1 MRLYLARMFDGQP
14 STTSQ
19 LYRDYC
25 GAAQGKYR
33 FFPRKGQWLLLQ
45 IGDACRISFLWEFF
59 HFMASLILL
68 KIIGGV
74 CLLLFGLKLVRSGVT
89 RAFGVQLRKIIS
101 VATRNRVTAMLA
113 GVGVTAVLQSSTAT
127 TMIISSFAGQGL
139 IATTAALA
147 VVLGADVGTTIVAQV
162 LTFDLSWL
170 SPALL
175 ITGYIFYSGKEQA
188 ATRRQIGRILIGL
201 GLMLMALATIKLAAV
216 PLKGSETLPLILA
229 PLDND
234 PVLAVLVGTL
244 LTWVFHSSLAIVLLL
259 MSMVQADVVPLHLGL
274 IMVLGANIGNVIA
287 PLMAAMKDPPQAA
300 RIPAGNL
307 IMRLSG
313 VFIVLAAFQFIRPYL
328 GLLGD
333 TPARIVVNFHM
344 AFNIA
349 VGIFFLP
356 FLDLITKI
364 VVRAIPDKQKDP
376 REDLALPKYLDD
388 RVLDTPTVA
397 LTNAAREVLR
407 IADMT
412 DQMLQMVWQSFQ
424 KNDMAIFDKIRDID
438 GVVDRLYRLLKSYL
452 VRITQ
457 ETMND
462 SEGKRHF
469 QILTFATNIEH
480 VGDIIDRNLIQL
492 AEKRVRSKVDF
503 SADGKKEL
511 DHLFQLVIDSVRLAQ
526 TVFISGDV
534 RLARQLVDD
543 KAIIK
548 QAEKNASVNHLG
560 RLQKGV
566 PETMATSDLHMDI
579 IRDLRRIN
587 SLMTSIAYPILD
599 DAGEMDRAQTPE

>member
-1 MRLYLARMFDGQP
+1 
-14 STTSQ
+14 
-19 LYRDYC
+19 
-25 GAAQGKYR
+25 
-33 FFPRKGQWLLLQ
+33 
-45 IGDACRISFLWEFF
+45 
-59 HFMASLILL
+59 MASLILL

-101 VATRNRVTAMLA
+101 VATKNRVTAMLA
-113 GVGVTAVLQSSTAT
+113 GVGVTALLQSSTAT

-170 SPALL
+170 SPVLMVA
-175 ITGYIFYSGKEQA
+175 GYVFYSGKEQA

-201 GLMLMALATIKLAAV
+201 ALMLLALATIKLAAV
-216 PLKGSETLPLILA
+216 PLKTSETLPLILA
-229 PLDND
+229 PLDTD
-234 PVLAVLVGTL
+234 PILAVLVGVI

-259 MSMVQADVVPLHLGL
+259 MSMVGAEVIPIHLAL
-274 IMVLGANIGNVIA
+274 MMVLGANIGNVIA
-287 PLMAAMKDPPQAA
+287 PLMSSLKDPPQAA

-307 IMRLSG
+307 IMRLTG
-313 VFIVLAAFQFIRPYL
+313 VFLVLASFRFLMPHLHYL
-328 GLLGD
+328 GETD
-333 TPARIVVNFHM
+333 VSVVINFHM
-344 AFNIA
+344 AFNIFVA
-349 VGIFFLP
+349 ILFLP
-356 FLDLITKI
+356 FLDGVTRI
-364 VVRAIPDKQKDP
+364 VTLAIPEKQNNQDDQSK
-376 REDLALPKYLDD
+376 PKYLDD

-407 IADMT
+407 LADMT
-412 DQMLQMVWQSFQ
+412 DQMLQLVWQSFQ
-424 KNDMAIFDKIRDID
+424 KNELSTFDKIRDID
-438 GVVDRLYRLLKSYL
+438 GVVDKLYRLLKSYL

-462 SEGKRHF
+462 VEGKRHF

-480 VGDIIDRNLIQL
+480 VGDIIDRNLIPL
-492 AEKRVRSKVDF
+492 AEKRVRAKVDF

-511 DHLFQLVIDSVRLAQ
+511 DNLFQLVIDSVRLAQ
-526 TVFISGDV
+526 TVFISGDA
-534 RLARQLVDD
+534 RLARQLVED
-543 KAIIK
+543 KAMIK
-548 QAEKNASVNHLG
+548 LAERNASVNHLG
-560 RLQKGV
+560 RLQRGV

-587 SLMTSIAYPILD
+587 SLMTAIAYPILD
-599 DAGEMDRAQTPE
+599 DAGEMDRVSETAKV

>member
-1 MRLYLARMFDGQP
+1 
-14 STTSQ
+14 
-19 LYRDYC
+19 
-25 GAAQGKYR
+25 
-33 FFPRKGQWLLLQ
+33 
-45 IGDACRISFLWEFF
+45 
-59 HFMASLILL
+59 MASLILL

-101 VATRNRVTAMLA
+101 IATRNRVTAMLA
-113 GVGVTAVLQSSTAT
+113 GVGVTALLQSSTAT

-175 ITGYIFYSGKEQA
+175 VVGYICYSGKEQA
-188 ATRRQIGRILIGL
+188 ATKRQIGRILVGL
-201 GLMLMALATIKLAAV
+201 ALMLLALSIIKLEAS
-216 PLKGSETLPLILA
+216 PLKTSDTLPLILN
-229 PLDND
+229 PLDSD
-234 PVLAVLVGTL
+234 PILAVLLGII

-259 MSMVQADVVPLHLGL
+259 MSMVGAEIIPIHLSL
-274 IMVLGANIGNVIA
+274 MMVLGANVGNVIA
-287 PLMAAMKDPPQAA
+287 PLMSSLKDPPQAA

-307 IMRLSG
+307 IMRLTG
-313 VFIVLAAFQFIRPYL
+313 VFLVLASFKFLMPHIHYL
-328 GLLGD
+328 GK
-333 TPARIVVNFHM
+333 TETSIVINFHM
-344 AFNIA
+344 AFNIFVA
-349 VGIFFLP
+349 ILFLP
-356 FLDLITKI
+356 FLD
-364 VVRAIPDKQKDP
+364 VVTRLVTMAIPDKQNHQD
-376 REDLALPKYLDD
+376 DLSRPKYLDD
-388 RVLDTPTVA
+388 RVLETPTVA

-407 IADMT
+407 LADMT
-412 DQMLQMVWQSFQ
+412 DQMLQLVWQSFQ
-424 KNDMAIFDKIRDID
+424 KNDLSIFDKIRDID
-438 GVVDRLYRLLKSYL
+438 NVVDKLYKLLKIYL

-462 SEGKRHF
+462 AEGKRHF

-480 VGDIIDRNLIQL
+480 VGDIIDRNLIPL
-492 AEKRVRSKVDF
+492 AEKRVRAKVDF

-526 TVFISGDV
+526 TVFISGDA

-548 QAEKNASVNHLG
+548 MAERNASVNHLG
-560 RLQKGV
+560 RLQRGV

-587 SLMTSIAYPILD
+587 SLMTAIAYPILD
-599 DAGEMDRAQTPE
+599 DAGEMGRTAVPSPAP

>member
-1 MRLYLARMFDGQP
+1 
-14 STTSQ
+14 
-19 LYRDYC
+19 
-25 GAAQGKYR
+25 
-33 FFPRKGQWLLLQ
+33 
-45 IGDACRISFLWEFF
+45 
-59 HFMASLILL
+59 MASLILL

-101 VATRNRVTAMLA
+101 VATKNRVTAMLA
-113 GVGVTAVLQSSTAT
+113 GVGVTALLQSSTAT

-170 SPALL
+170 SPVLMVA
-175 ITGYIFYSGKEQA
+175 GYVFYSGKEQA

-201 GLMLMALATIKLAAV
+201 ALMLLALATIKLAAV
-216 PLKGSETLPLILA
+216 PLKTSETLPLILA
-229 PLDND
+229 PLDTD
-234 PVLAVLVGTL
+234 PILAVLVGVI

-259 MSMVQADVVPLHLGL
+259 MSMVGAEVIPIHLAL
-274 IMVLGANIGNVIA
+274 MMVLGANIGNVIA
-287 PLMAAMKDPPQAA
+287 PLMSSLKDPPQAA

-307 IMRLSG
+307 IMRLTG
-313 VFIVLAAFQFIRPYL
+313 VFLVLASFRFLIPHLHYL
-328 GLLGD
+328 GKTD
-333 TPARIVVNFHM
+333 VSVVINFHM
-344 AFNIA
+344 AFNIFVA
-349 VGIFFLP
+349 ILFLP
-356 FLDLITKI
+356 FLDGVTRI
-364 VVRAIPDKQKDP
+364 VTLAIPEKQNNQDDQSK
-376 REDLALPKYLDD
+376 PKYLDD

-407 IADMT
+407 LADMT
-412 DQMLQMVWQSFQ
+412 DQMLQLVWQSFQ
-424 KNDMAIFDKIRDID
+424 KNELSTFDKIRDID
-438 GVVDRLYRLLKSYL
+438 GIVDRLYRLLKSYL

-462 SEGKRHF
+462 VEGKRHF

-480 VGDIIDRNLIQL
+480 VGDIIDRNLIPL
-492 AEKRVRSKVDF
+492 AEKRVRAKVDF

-511 DHLFQLVIDSVRLAQ
+511 DNLFQLVIDSVRLAQ
-526 TVFISGDV
+526 TVFISGDA
-534 RLARQLVDD
+534 RLARQLVED
-543 KAIIK
+543 KAMIK
-548 QAEKNASVNHLG
+548 LAERNASVNHLG
-560 RLQKGV
+560 RLQRGV

-587 SLMTSIAYPILD
+587 SLMTAIAYPILD
-599 DAGEMDRAQTPE
+599 DAGEMDRVSETAKV

>member
-1 MRLYLARMFDGQP
+1 
-14 STTSQ
+14 
-19 LYRDYC
+19 
-25 GAAQGKYR
+25 
-33 FFPRKGQWLLLQ
+33 
-45 IGDACRISFLWEFF
+45 
-59 HFMASLILL
+59 MASLILL

-101 VATRNRVTAMLA
+101 IATRNRVTAMLA
-113 GVGVTAVLQSSTAT
+113 GVGVTALLQSSTAT

-175 ITGYIFYSGKEQA
+175 VVGYICYSGKEQA
-188 ATRRQIGRILIGL
+188 ATKRQIGRILVGL
-201 GLMLMALATIKLAAV
+201 ALMLLALSIIKLEAS
-216 PLKGSETLPLILA
+216 PLKTSDTLPLILN
-229 PLDND
+229 PLDTD
-234 PVLAVLVGTL
+234 PILAVLLGII

-259 MSMVQADVVPLHLGL
+259 MSMVGAEIIPIHLSL
-274 IMVLGANIGNVIA
+274 MMVLGANVGNVIA
-287 PLMAAMKDPPQAA
+287 PLMSSLKDPPQAA

-307 IMRLSG
+307 IMRLTG
-313 VFIVLAAFQFIRPYL
+313 VFLVLASFTFLMPHIHYL
-328 GLLGD
+328 GK
-333 TPARIVVNFHM
+333 TETSIVINFHM
-344 AFNIA
+344 AFNIFVA
-349 VGIFFLP
+349 ILFLP
-356 FLDLITKI
+356 FLD
-364 VVRAIPDKQKDP
+364 VVTRLVTMAIPDKQNHQD
-376 REDLALPKYLDD
+376 DLSRPKYLDD
-388 RVLDTPTVA
+388 RVLETPTVA

-407 IADMT
+407 LADMT
-412 DQMLQMVWQSFQ
+412 DQMLQLVWQSFQ
-424 KNDMAIFDKIRDID
+424 KNDLSIFDKIRDID
-438 GVVDRLYRLLKSYL
+438 NVVDKLYKLLKIYL

-462 SEGKRHF
+462 AEGKRHF

-480 VGDIIDRNLIQL
+480 VGDIIDRNLIPL
-492 AEKRVRSKVDF
+492 AEKRVRAKVDF

-526 TVFISGDV
+526 TVFISGDA

-548 QAEKNASVNHLG
+548 MAERNASVNHLG
-560 RLQKGV
+560 RLQRGV

-587 SLMTSIAYPILD
+587 SLMTAIAYPILD
-599 DAGEMDRAQTPE
+599 DAGEMGRTAAPSPAP

>member
-1 MRLYLARMFDGQP
+1 
-14 STTSQ
+14 
-19 LYRDYC
+19 
-25 GAAQGKYR
+25 
-33 FFPRKGQWLLLQ
+33 
-45 IGDACRISFLWEFF
+45 
-59 HFMASLILL
+59 MASLILL
-68 KIIGGV
+68 HIIGGV

-89 RAFGVQLRKIIS
+89 RAFGVQLRKVIS
-101 VATRNRVTAMLA
+101 VATKNRITALLA
-113 GVGVTAVLQSSTAT
+113 GIGVTSLLQSSTAT

-139 IATTAALA
+139 IATSAALA
-147 VVLGADVGTTIVAQV
+147 VVLGADIGTTLVAQL
-162 LTFDLSWL
+162 LTFDVSAV
-170 SPALL
+170 SPIIL
-175 ITGYIFYSGKEQA
+175 IIGYIFYTDKEQA

-201 GLMLMALATIKLAAV
+201 GLMLLALATIKTAAV
-216 PLKGSETLPLILA
+216 PLKTSEVLPLILA

-234 PVLAVLVGTL
+234 PILAVLVGVI

-259 MSMVQADVVPLHLGL
+259 MSMVHTDIVPLHLGL

-287 PLMAAMKDPPQAA
+287 PLMSSLKDPPQAA

-307 IMRLSG
+307 VMRLSG
-313 VFIVLAAFQFIRPYL
+313 AFLVLALFRFLQPHL
-328 GLLGD
+328 DLLGD

-349 VGIFFLP
+349 VALVFLP
-356 FLDLITKI
+356 FLDGVTAIVTK
-364 VVRAIPDKQKDP
+364 AIPDAPKNAE
-376 REDLALPKYLDD
+376 EDLKRPKYLDD

-412 DQMLQMVWQSFQ
+412 DQMLQYVWQSFQ
-424 KNDMAIFDKIRDID
+424 KNDLSLFAKIRQVDD
-438 GVVDRLYRLLKSYL
+438 VVDCLYRALKTYL

-462 SEGKRHF
+462 GEGKRHF

-480 VGDIIDRNLIQL
+480 VGDIIDRNLIPL
-492 AEKRVRSKVDF
+492 AEKRIRSKVDF
-503 SADGKKEL
+503 SADGKAEL

-548 QAEKNASVNHLG
+548 QAEREASVNHLG

-587 SLMTSIAYPILD
+587 SLMTAIAYPMLD
-599 DAGEMDRAQTPE
+599 DAGELNRSLLKDKA